1 MSIVNYLNAR
11 AVKAFKTEDI
21 PVELAVFGA
30 SDRPD
35 LADFQCNGAFQA
47 AKALRKNPREIAAA
61 VQQHLE
67 SDPAFEEVTVA
78 GPGFINV
85 RLTNEFISENL
96 ESLDF
101 ENVIN
106 EGETPETMIFDYGGP
121 NIAKPLHVGHLR
133 SAVIG
138 DAVKRIARSLGHTVI
153 ADIHLGD
160 WGTPM
165 GMLIAELEQRHP
177 DWPYFSSKFSETET
191 SFPEE
196 SPINVDDLNSLYPEA
211 ATHFKEDS
219 EFADKARVTTAELQ
233 AGRAG
238 YRALWQHF
246 VNTSLSSV
254 KKDFTALD
262 INFDLWL
269 GESHADVAMPE
280 MIADL
285 KQKGLAVESDGAT
298 VIHVAREDDDSE
310 FPPLILEK
318 TGGGVTYGATDLATI
333 YQRVNQHK
341 TEQKE
346 KIDRIVYIVD
356 QRQSL
361 HFKQVFRAAALAGY
375 IEEDRLEHLG
385 FGTVNGPDGKPFKT
399 REGGVM
405 RLSDLLQMARD
416 EVAKKMGI
424 VGKNDENLTNMA
436 ESIAMAAVKY
446 GDLSTQRLADYIFDT
461 SAFVKLDGKTGP
473 YIQYAA
479 VRVQSLLDKA
489 AENDLTP
496 GSKITLEAPEERALA
511 LLLLE
516 YPIVLQRAHAR
527 RMPSDLCEHV
537 YNIAQ
542 AYSRFYQN
550 CPVMTADSKQQSESR
565 LALSQLCRQDIVACM
580 DKLGIVIPDRM
591 VTFDQEE

>member
-1 MSIVNYLNAR
+1 MSLLNYLNTR
-11 AVKAFKTEDI
+11 AIEAFKANDI
-21 PVELAVFGA
+21 PEELAVFTA

-47 AKALRKNPREIAAA
+47 AKALRKNPREIASS
-61 VQQHLE
+61 VQKHLAN
-67 SDPAFEEVTVA
+67 DPAFEEVSVA

-85 RLTNEFISENL
+85 RLTNQFISENL
-96 ESLDF
+96 AKLDF
-101 ENVIN
+101 ENVIG
-106 EGETPETMIFDYGGP
+106 EGEEPETMIFDYGGP

-138 DAVKRIARSLGHTVI
+138 DSVKRIARSLGHKVI

-165 GMLIAELEQRHP
+165 GMLIAELEERHP
-177 DWPYFSSKFSETET
+177 DWPYFSKTEE

-196 SPINVDDLNSLYPEA
+196 SPINVDDLNKLYPEA
-211 ATHFKEDS
+211 ATHFKEDKN
-219 EFADKARVTTAELQ
+219 FADKARVTTAELQ

-254 KKDFTALD
+254 KKDFAALD
-262 INFDLWL
+262 VNFDLWL

-333 YQRVNQHK
+333 YQRANQHK
-341 TEQKE
+341 DGQE

-375 IEEDRLEHLG
+375 IDEDHLEHLG

-424 VGKNDENLTNMA
+424 AGKDDQDLTNMA
-436 ESIAMAAVKY
+436 EAIAMAAVKY
-446 GDLSTQRLADYIFDT
+446 GDLSSQRLADYIFDT
-461 SAFVKLDGKTGP
+461 SAFVKLEGKTGP

-479 VRVQSLLDKA
+479 VRVQSLIDKA
-489 AENDLTP
+489 AENDLKP

-516 YPIVLQRAHAR
+516 YPIALQRAHTR

-550 CPVMTADSKQQSESR
+550 CPVMTADSKEQSESR
-565 LALSQLCRQDIVACM
+565 LALSQLCRQDIVASM
-580 DKLGIVIPDRM
+580 DKLGIEIPERM
-591 VTFDQEE
+591 VTFGQDE